1 MLLYC
6 SHFNNKISGSANF
19 LHCFFY
25 GDFLG
30 DLKKKYINSAVL
42 LLTASVL
49 VKAISAV
56 YKIPLTAY
64 IGATGRGYFN
74 MAYNL
79 YMPVHAII
87 MGAFPVAL
95 THLISKYRERG
106 DKMHVARLKKA
117 SGIMFVAVGI
127 FGTVFMIASAVP
139 YAKYVAS
146 PKCVVA
152 VFALAPTVLFSSIS
166 SAKRAFSEGH
176 MNMQPTCVSQILE
189 AVFKLVFGLLFAK
202 LSMNIL
208 YSEYVKTGAVFGV
221 KCADEAQALSAI
233 YPITSAAAIAGVTV
247 GSVAS
252 WIYLSA
258 YVSLKYK
265 SFYSVAKGSC
275 KEAAGEIALFSAP
288 IVASTL
294 IQSLS
299 EFADHSTVQ
308 ISLGMC
314 DLNALAAAYENCL
327 SLSGTDKADTVAYVY
342 GLFSAAHDLKNLVPG
357 LTMALGVAAVPAI
370 SAAYAGEIGK
380 RFSALL
386 NSIFKYISL
395 ISFGGGFYLSLLSKE
410 ILTLLYQNS
419 NYDIVLGCNNLVKL
433 YGFIT
438 VLFSLSGAAVFAVQS
453 VGLASK
459 SIPSFAVAGALRVI
473 LNLRLVSNAEL
484 NIYGNVAADAA
495 AYTVILAANLF
506 LLAKY
511 AGVKFT
517 VFRSFILPCAC
528 CLVSYFVA
536 IFIYGSLFSGGGM
549 LRRFVLLGIIYA
561 FCAVSLTILSKTVSF
576 SEIKSFA
583 NGKKTA

>member
-1 MLLYC
+1 MHLLF
-6 SHFNNKISGSANF
+6 SHFLNKNQAVQIF

-30 DLKKKYINSAVL
+30 DLKKKYINSAAL

-95 THLISKYRERG
+95 THLISKYRECG
-106 DKMHVARLKKA
+106 DKMQVARLKKA
-117 SGIMFVAVGI
+117 SGIMFFAVGL
-127 FGTVFMIASAVP
+127 FGTAFMIAAAVP
-139 YAKYVAS
+139 YAKYMAS
-146 PKCVVA
+146 PKCTVA
-152 VFALAPTVLFSSIS
+152 VFALAPTVFFSSLA
-166 SAKRAFSEGH
+166 SAKRAFAEGH
-176 MNMQPTCVSQILE
+176 MNMVPTSVSQILE

-202 LSMNIL
+202 LSMSFL
-208 YSEYVKTGAVFGV
+208 YSEYLKTGAVFGA
-221 KCADEAQALSAI
+221 KCADETQALSAI
-233 YPITSAAAIAGVTV
+233 YPLTSAAAIAGVTV
-247 GSVAS
+247 GSVIS
-252 WIYLSA
+252 WAYLSA
-258 YVSLKYK
+258 YVSVKYK
-265 SFYSVAKGSC
+265 ALYPAAKSSVKG
-275 KEAAGEIALFSAP
+275 AAGEIASFGAP
-288 IVASTL
+288 IIASAL

-327 SLSGTDKADTVAYVY
+327 MLSGTDKADVVAYVY

-370 SAAYAGEIGK
+370 SAAHASGGSE
-380 RFSALL
+380 RLSALL

-395 ISFGGGFYLSLLSKE
+395 ISFGGGFYLSLLSQE

-419 NYDIVLGCNNLVKL
+419 NYDIVLGCNNVVKL

-438 VLFSLSGAAVFAVQS
+438 ILFSLSGAAVFAVQS

-459 SIPSFAVAGALRVI
+459 SIPSFAAAGVLRAL
-473 LNLRLVSNAEL
+473 LNLRFVSDAAV
-484 NIYGNVAADAA
+484 NIYGNIAADAM
-495 AYTVILAANLF
+495 AYAIILAANIF

-511 AGVKFT
+511 AGVKFA
-517 VFRSFILPCAC
+517 VFRSLLMPGIC
-528 CLVSYFVA
+528 CLASYFA
-536 IFIYGSLFSGGGM
+536 ANFIYGALFSGSGIIS
-549 LRRFVLLGIIYA
+549 RFLLLGIIYA
-561 FCAVSLTILSKTVSF
+561 LCAVLLTILSKTVSF
-576 SEIKSFA
+576 SEIKSLA

>member
-1 MLLYC
+1 M
-6 SHFNNKISGSANF
+6 
-19 LHCFFY
+19 HCFFC

-64 IGATGRGYFN
+64 IGATGRGYLN

-95 THLISKYRERG
+95 THLISKYRECG

-117 SGIMFVAVGI
+117 SGIMFFAVGI
-127 FGTVFMIASAVP
+127 LGTAFMIAAAAP

-146 PKCVVA
+146 PKCVIS
-152 VFALAPTVLFSSIS
+152 VFALAPTVLFSSVS
-166 SAKRAFSEGH
+166 SAKRAFAEGH
-176 MNMQPTCVSQILE
+176 MNMLPTCVSQILE

-202 LSMNIL
+202 LSMSLL
-208 YSEYVKTGAVFGV
+208 YSEYLKTGTVFGV
-221 KCADEAQALSAI
+221 KCVDEAQALSAI
-233 YPITSAAAIAGVTV
+233 YPVTSAAAIAGVTV
-247 GSVAS
+247 GSVAG

-258 YVSLKYK
+258 YASLKYK
-265 SFYSVAKGSC
+265 SLYPAAKGSP
-275 KEAAGEIALFSAP
+275 KAAAGEIASFGAP

-308 ISLGMC
+308 IALGMC
-314 DLNALAAAYENCL
+314 DLNALAAEYENCL
-327 SLSGTDKADTVAYVY
+327 SLSGTDKADAVAYVY

-370 SAAYAGEIGK
+370 SAAYASGGRE
-380 RFSALL
+380 RLSALL

-395 ISFGGGFYLSLLSKE
+395 ISFGGGFYLSLLSEE
-410 ILTLLYQNS
+410 ILTLLYRNS
-419 NYDIVLGCNNLVKL
+419 NYDIVLGCNSLVKL

-438 VLFSLSGAAVFAVQS
+438 ALFSLSGAAVFAVQS

-459 SIPSFAVAGALRVI
+459 NIPSFAVGGVLRALF
-473 LNLRLVSNAEL
+473 NLRLVSDAGL
-484 NIYGNVAADAA
+484 NIYGNVAADVA
-495 AYTVILAANLF
+495 AYAVILAANLF

-517 VFRSFILPCAC
+517 VFRSFVLPCAC
-528 CLVSYFVA
+528 CLASYYA
-536 IFIYGSLFSGGGM
+536 ASFIYGSLFSDSGM

-561 FCAVSLTILSKTVSF
+561 LCAVSLTILSKTVSF